1 MEITEWLRGP
11 HWKRSNGG
19 LDEGGHMDTLPLGCQ
34 VLRSSQGSRLRQSAL
49 RKRPESSGKIFVVFA
64 EGRKKGPLSP

>member
-1 MEITEWLRGP
+1 MRVVIWTRREVD
-11 HWKRSNGG
+11 KSVA
-19 LDEGGHMDTLPLGCQ
+19 LPLGCQ

-49 RKRPESSGKIFVVFA
+49 RKRPESSGKISVVFA

>member
-1 MEITEWLRGP
+1 
-11 HWKRSNGG
+11 
-19 LDEGGHMDTLPLGCQ
+19 MDKSVALPLGCQ

-49 RKRPESSGKIFVVFA
+49 RKRPESSGKISVVFA